1 MAAPNYEQVQ
11 SFGYVT
17 DQLKQAAIDEFTAE
31 TAGMTDFDEIMA
43 EAVRIAE
50 KFSILGSELGA
61 QWYDLCA
68 ELAGVQV
75 EAAELHAMDQEAL
88 ESAARSTAAASHEPT
103 VRDTFNY
110 YLQNVINESIRAT
123 GDANLWRDY
132 ERGVKGGRWARVP
145 VGDTCA
151 WCLMLAS
158 QGAWYVS
165 EKSALGKEAG
175 HYHRGCDCKAVYYAD
190 PESIK
195 GYENL
200 GKYKS
205 MYYAAEDARIAN
217 ARGREKYPEELAKRV
232 KDGKALHEK
241 REEEKKQKALERGE
255 EYKENPWT
263 KYNETLI
270 VMRYQNKGLK

>member
-1 MAAPNYEQVQ
+1 MATPNYEQIQ

-17 DQLKQAAIDEFTAE
+17 DQLKQAAIDEFAAE

-50 KFSILGSELGA
+50 KFSVLGSELGA

-165 EKSALGKEAG
+165 EKSALREDAGK
-175 HYHRGCDCKAVYYAD
+175 YHRGCDCKAVYYAD
-190 PESIK
+190 PESIQ

-200 GKYKS
+200 GKYKQ

-232 KDGKALHEK
+232 SDAKKLHKERVAEAEK
-241 REEEKKQKALERGE
+241 RGE
-255 EYKENPWT
+255 EPPEWT

-270 VMRYQNKGLK
+270 VMRYKYGLK